1 MFLAALFA
9 ALALVLS
16 LVGLYAVVSFSVAER
31 THELGL
37 RVALGATPRN
47 LLGLVLSDG
56 LRLVGIGVALGL
68 TSAFGLAR
76 FLESQ
81 LFGVTA
87 HDPGTFIMVPVL
99 LITAA
104 VLGCL
109 IPARRATRIDPM
121 TALRTQ

>member
-1 MFLAALFA
+1 MSLAYIPVLLASLSGAKPEQAGLASGLVNTSYQVGSALGPNEA
-9 ALALVLS
+9 WLALR
-16 LVGLYAVVSFSVAER
+16 GLKTFP
-31 THELGL
+31 L
-37 RVALGATPRN
+37 RMARQCE
-47 LLGLVLSDG
+47 
-56 LRLVGIGVALGL
+56 
-68 TSAFGLAR
+68 SAARVAR

-87 HDPGTFIMVPVL
+87 HDPGTFIVVPVL
-99 LITAA
+99 LIAAA

>member
-1 MFLAALFA
+1 MAVSHAVRMLTKDARRFA
-9 ALALVLS
+9 TVRWVKNGFKTPASA
-16 LVGLYAVVSFSVAER
+16 G
-31 THELGL
+31 
-37 RVALGATPRN
+37 TPRN

-68 TSAFGLAR
+68 TTAFVLAR

-87 HDPGTFIMVPVL
+87 HDPGTFIVVPVL
-99 LITAA
+99 LIAAA

-121 TALRTQ
+121 MALRTQ

>member
-1 MFLAALFA
+1 
-9 ALALVLS
+9 
-16 LVGLYAVVSFSVAER
+16 VGV
-31 THELGL
+31 
-37 RVALGATPRN
+37 
-47 LLGLVLSDG
+47 
-56 LRLVGIGVALGL
+56 GVALGL
-68 TSAFGLAR
+68 VTAFVLAR

-87 HDPGTFIMVPVL
+87 HDPGTFIVVPVL
-99 LITAA
+99 LIAAA